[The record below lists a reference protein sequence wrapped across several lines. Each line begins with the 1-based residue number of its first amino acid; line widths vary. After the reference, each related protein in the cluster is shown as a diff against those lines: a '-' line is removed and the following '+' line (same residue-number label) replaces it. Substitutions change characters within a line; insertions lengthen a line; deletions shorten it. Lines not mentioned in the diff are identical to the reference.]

1 MHLTA
6 RSNAVYGNY
15 NAMEFTREKSTVHY
29 TAVRGSAV
37 PQAQLRKGSWG
48 PTIRWSFQERKVQ
61 CIEV

>member
-48 PTIRWSFQERKVQ
+48 PDNKMEFTREKSTVH
-61 CIEV
+61 

>member
-37 PQAQLRKGSWG
+37 PQAQLRKGSALG
-48 PTIRWSFQERKVQ
+48 GR
-61 CIEV
+61 

>member
-48 PTIRWSFQERKVQ
+48 PTIRWSLQS
-61 CIEV
+61 